1 MKIGIRKEKNG
12 SFYIDKT
19 IMDKV
24 EKGIYELDEI
34 LVAPFNYKIV
44 EIDDKYFDCQSVD
57 FNEDMTF
64 NIEAYNARKANT
76 LAKDRVV
83 EIRTRLAQLS
93 QDFIQVQVG
102 AIFPDIEERKEEFRA
117 LHNEL
122 RSLLGK
128 EERIY

>member
-19 IMDKV
+19 VMDKV
-24 EKGIYELDEI
+24 EKGIYTFDEI
-34 LVAPFNYKIV
+34 SVAPFNYKVI
-44 EIDDKYFDCQSVD
+44 ELDDKYSDCNGSD
-57 FNEDMTF
+57 FCEDMTF
-64 NIEAYNARKANT
+64 NIEAYNARKAKA
-76 LAKDRVV
+76 LSKARAM
-83 EIRTRLAQLS
+83 EIKARLAQLS

-102 AIFPDIEERKEEFRA
+102 AVFPDIEERKAEFRT

-122 RSLLGK
+122 RLLLGK